1 MGKLSNIFL
10 KNQYTLKEFKSML
23 VAKNVRSLN
32 IRLTNTLGKS
42 TAKINFN
49 DNTSKYIELSKFE
62 DWLLS

>member
-1 MGKLSNIFL
+1 MGRLSNIFTR
-10 KNQYTLKEFKSML
+10 NQYTLKEFKDRL
-23 VAKNVRSLN
+23 IAKNVRSLN

-49 DNTSKYIELSKFE
+49 DNTSKYIDLNKFE